1 MAAAVFTS
9 SPAPYLNRLE
19 NFDTPTLLRLGQSSG
34 ADLNITDAE
43 RLLGHTPASAARQCL
58 EMALKGYHTLEYTM
72 SADTN
77 TAGVINLT
85 TGALVDFLTVGK
97 SRRIEVVAYLSADVD
112 KALVEEQYL
121 VACAATPIV
130 YRFLQGFTADAAA
143 AANAR
148 ATIGAGDLSTA
159 INAAAAVLSVSTA
172 DVILT
177 LTGVSNIDTR
187 WVVQV
192 KVFPC
197 VTHPLIAT
205 T

>member
-1 MAAAVFTS
+1 MAAAIFTS

-19 NFDTPTLLRLGQSSG
+19 NFDTPTLLRLGLSSG

-58 EMALKGYHTLEYTM
+58 EMATKGYHTLEYTM
-72 SADTN
+72 STDST

-97 SRRIEVVAYLSADVD
+97 SRKIEARVYISADVD
-112 KALVEEQYL
+112 KSLIEEEYL

-143 AANAR
+143 AAAAR
-148 ATIGAGDLSTA
+148 ASIGAGDLTTA
-159 INAAAAVLSVSTA
+159 INVAAAVLSQSA
-172 DVILT
+172 NAVILT
-177 LTGVSNIDTR
+177 LTGPTMNAR
-187 WVVQV
+187 WVIQV
-192 KVFPC
+192 KVYPC
-197 VTHPLIAT
+197 VSHPLIAS
-205 T
+205 

>member
-1 MAAAVFTS
+1 MAAAIFTR

-19 NFDTPTLLRLGQSSG
+19 NFDPQTLFRIGQG
-34 ADLNITDAE
+34 ASFEVTDAE
-43 RLLGHTPASAARQCL
+43 RLLGHTPDSASKQAL
-58 EMALKGYHTLEYTM
+58 DMATKGYTRLEYAM

-97 SRRIEVVAYLSADVD
+97 SRRVDVTVYLSADVD
-112 KALVEEQYL
+112 KSLITEEYL
-121 VACAATPIV
+121 VASAATPIV
-130 YRFLQGFTADAAA
+130 YRMLQGFTADAAA

-148 ATIGAGDLSTA
+148 ATIGAGDLTTA
-159 INAAAAVLSVSTA
+159 INAAAAVLTQSA
-172 DVILT
+172 NAIILT
-177 LTGVSNIDTR
+177 LLGPADIDTR

-192 KVFPC
+192 DIYPAVSP
-197 VTHPLIAT
+197 PLIAT